1 MCRFVIGKEQSSLA
15 SSVAEVNGPAVCVV
29 LRDDLRSEL
38 DPGRFTAAREAGSD
52 WLSLSA
58 PGGSSHGWC
67 NACVRVIRVAGSLAK
82 SLSIKSMAKS
92 SVVSIRTGLPEV
104 CLPVALIPIS
114 LNNSRSK
121 SCVNLLCTLV

>member
-1 MCRFVIGKEQSSLA
+1 
-15 SSVAEVNGPAVCVV
+15 VCVV

-38 DPGRFTAAREAGSD
+38 DPGRFTAAREAGRD

-58 PGGSSHGWC
+58 PGGRSHGWC
-67 NACVRVIRVAGSLAK
+67 KACVRVIRVAGSLAK

-92 SVVSIRTGLPEV
+92 SVVNNRTDRLPKD
-104 CLPVALIPIS
+104 CSPVALIPIS

-121 SCVNLLCTLV
+121 SSVYLLCTLV